1 MIRTAYV
8 NLLHGNDAT
17 ATLDKRWLP
26 FRTMQAAITA
36 SQAAAAQPL
45 GGVSVRIVDDGDA
58 DPAQFKPTEEP
69 PLSS

>member
-36 SQAAAAQPL
+36 SQAAVIP
-45 GGVSVRIVDDGDA
+45 GEVSVRIVDDGDA

-69 PLSS
+69 PPSS